1 MLHCLI
7 ILIKNI
13 YITFDRKLNNGDLI
27 MDKETKERLGEIRE
41 ALKKYGFDKI
51 LGQTA
56 KSKISPK
63 DDGED
68 LHTLLLDEE
77 IPVKLRL
84 MLQELGTTFIKL
96 GQLLSTRPDIVGER
110 IAGELAN
117 LQDDNPAI
125 SYDQVKTILEREL
138 NGSIDELFEDFS
150 HEELATASIGQ
161 VHEAKLI
168 TGERVAVKVQK
179 EGITDKIDLD
189 LRIMKYIANRAD
201 KLNSSLRKLNLPGI
215 MEEFDRSIHK
225 EIDYNNEFMNMQ
237 RIELNFEDN
246 PDIHI
251 PSTYPKYCSSKVLT
265 MEFIDGTKLNDVYAS
280 TGDEFDKKLLA
291 KNIIDSYFQ
300 QIFID
305 GFFHGDPHPGNIMIL
320 EDNVVCYLDLGMMG
334 FFDEEF
340 KRNLSEVMILFVDQ
354 DVDGLINQLMY
365 MDILDWDV
373 DTRTLKRDLNDLFA
387 RYFGVELNR
396 FNGVLDDLLNLMQE
410 YGVILPNEVVVM
422 ARGLSMVEAIA
433 ENLDPE
439 IDVFASIKP
448 IATQIAKQRVNP
460 KQFLKGK
467 KSNIILY
474 EHMLQSLPKLLTR
487 TIHKIENEELQ
498 LKFEVDITDKV
509 SIVAL
514 VSALLIGSSV
524 VSFGPMV
531 WDMPLISLIGYIIAI
546 ILSIIGIKNYVLK

>member
-1 MLHCLI
+1 
-7 ILIKNI
+7 
-13 YITFDRKLNNGDLI
+13 
-27 MDKETKERLGEIRE
+27 MDKQTKQRLLEIRA

-56 KSKISPK
+56 KSKVLNK
-63 DDGED
+63 DEADE
-68 LHTLLLDEE
+68 HSLLLNDEV
-77 IPVKLRL
+77 PVNLRL

-96 GQLLSTRPDIVGER
+96 GQLLSTRPDIVGEK
-110 IAGELAN
+110 IANELAN

-125 SYDQVKTILEREL
+125 SYEQVKAIVEGEL
-138 NGSIDELFEDFS
+138 NGNIDDLFADFS
-150 HEELATASIGQ
+150 HEHLATASIGQ

-168 TGERVAVKVQK
+168 TGEMVAVKIQK

-189 LRIMKYIANRAD
+189 IRIMKYIANRAD
-201 KLNSSLRKLNLPGI
+201 KLNSNLKKLNLPGI

-246 PDIHI
+246 PMIHI
-251 PSTYPKYCSSKVLT
+251 PATYSQYCSSKVLT
-265 MEFIDGTKLNDVYAS
+265 MEFIAGTKLNDVYES
-280 TGDEFDKKLLA
+280 NSEEFDKKLLA
-291 KNIIDSYFQ
+291 KNILDSYLQ
-300 QIFID
+300 QIFLD
-305 GFFHGDPHPGNIMIL
+305 GFFHGDPHPGNLMIL

-340 KRNLSEVMILFVDQ
+340 KRNLSELMLLFVDQ

-365 MDILDWDV
+365 MDILDYSIE
-373 DTRTLKRDLNDLFA
+373 TRTLKRDLNDLFA

-396 FNGVLDDLLNLMQE
+396 FDGVLEELLNLMQE
-410 YGVILPNEVVVM
+410 YGVVLPNEFVTM

-433 ENLDPE
+433 QNLDPE
-439 IDVFASIKP
+439 IDVFALIKP
-448 IATQIAKQRVNP
+448 IAAQIAKQRISP
-460 KQFLKGK
+460 KKYLKGK
-467 KSNIILY
+467 KSNLIMY
-474 EHMLQSLPKLLTR
+474 EHMIQALPKLLTR

-509 SIVAL
+509 SIIAL
-514 VSALLIGSSV
+514 ISALIIGSSV

-531 WDMPLISLIGYIIAI
+531 FDMPVISLIGYIIAI
-546 ILSIIGIKNYVLK
+546 ILSIIGIKKFVLK